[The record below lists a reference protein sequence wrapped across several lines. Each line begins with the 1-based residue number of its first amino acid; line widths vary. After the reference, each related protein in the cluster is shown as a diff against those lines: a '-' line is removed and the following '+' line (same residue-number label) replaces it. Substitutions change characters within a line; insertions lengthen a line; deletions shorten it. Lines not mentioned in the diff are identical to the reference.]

1 MVLKRFFIAGFVMVM
16 SLSTLY
22 SQKAEKPMN
31 VLLLVADDMNSWL
44 FGDPERYTGRVIAP
58 NLKELA
64 ASGVDFKYAYTSA
77 PVCSPSRT
85 SFTSGVAPWK
95 SGHYHNTPG
104 SNLSEPLKKSLSL
117 AGFFNQAG
125 YSTAAYGKIT
135 HGWDQKEYWDEKIGH
150 KRDPAPPG
158 APLTSVGRGEQDWGP
173 IHLDEKDMNDT
184 RNIDNA
190 IKRLQQEHD
199 KPFFIACGTF
209 NPHMPWYVPQKYF
222 DMFPLD
228 EIVIPA
234 LKENDLAD
242 VPELGVEL
250 TSGKS
255 KFVEA
260 VKAAGLHKDGV
271 RAYLATIAYVDAQ
284 FGRLLDELEKSP
296 YKDNTIVVFISDH
309 GFHLGEKNHWQKAT
323 LWEEG
328 THVNFMVRA
337 PGVTPERKVSKR
349 FISLLDLYPTLAEL
363 CGLEAPDHLD
373 GRSLV
378 PLLKNPEAEWEST
391 AITGLTS
398 KQGLPDN
405 WLPYISIRNEAGR
418 YIRYKDGQEEFYDS
432 NIDPHEWTNEID
444 NPKYTKE
451 IEKLRA
457 KVPAPSELATPCP
470 NLVENIEKRWLK

>member
-1 MVLKRFFIAGFVMVM
+1 MVLKRFFIAGFAVVI
-16 SLSTLY
+16 SLSSLY
-22 SQKAEKPMN
+22 SQEAEKPMN

-77 PVCSPSRT
+77 PVCSPSRS
-85 SFTSGVAPWK
+85 SFTSGVAPWV

-104 SNLSEPLKKSLSL
+104 HGLSEPLKNALSL
-117 AGFFNQAG
+117 AGFFKQSG

-135 HGWDQKEYWDEKIGH
+135 HGWDQRENWDEKIGH
-150 KRDPAPPG
+150 KMDPAPPG

-234 LKENDLAD
+234 MKENDLED

-255 KFVEA
+255 NFVNS
-260 VKAAGLHKDGV
+260 VIAAGLHKSGV
-271 RAYLATIAYVDAQ
+271 QAYLATIAYVDSQ
-284 FGRLLDELEKSP
+284 FGRLLDALEDSP
-296 YKDNTIVVFISDH
+296 YKNNTIVVFISDH

-337 PGVTPERKVSKR
+337 PGVTPKGEISKR
-349 FISLLDLYPTLAEL
+349 FVSLLDLYPTLADL
-363 CGLEAPDHLD
+363 CGLEAPDHVD
-373 GRSLV
+373 GRSLL
-378 PLLKNPEAEWEST
+378 PLLKDPDAKWEST

-398 KQGLPDN
+398 KHGLPDE
-405 WLPYISIRNEAGR
+405 WLPYISIRNEMGR
-418 YIRYKDGQEEFYDS
+418 YTRYTDGQEEFYDS
-432 NIDPHEWTNEID
+432 NKDPHEWTNEIN
-444 NPKYTKE
+444 NPKY
-451 IEKLRA
+451 EKVIA
-457 KVPAPSELATPCP
+457 KMRSMVPAPSELATPMP
-470 NLVENIEKRWLK
+470 NFVEKKN